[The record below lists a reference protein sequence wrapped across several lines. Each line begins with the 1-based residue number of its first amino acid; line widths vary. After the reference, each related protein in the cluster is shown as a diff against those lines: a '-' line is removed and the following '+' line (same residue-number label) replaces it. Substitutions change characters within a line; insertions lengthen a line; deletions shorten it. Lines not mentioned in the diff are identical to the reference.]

1 MYVLRKSFGAWSQG
15 TMVDEVLDNEVHYFM
30 IGDTEVPIDYVVQRR
45 NMTRYGPA
53 INSKERRRRE
63 KEVKKALGIDAS

>member
-1 MYVLRKSFGAWSQG
+1 MYVLRKSFGAYSAG
-15 TMVDEVLDNEVHYFM
+15 TMVDEVLDNEVYYFM
-30 IGDTEVPIDYVVQRR
+30 VGDTEVPIDLIVQRR

-63 KEVKKALGIDAS
+63 KEVKKALGINTI